1 MNLVKLRLS
10 EIHRESFGLESE
22 CATFW
27 ESFWNVFS
35 TINDDI
41 GRNLGELEN
50 GIYLFIIIYNSFLDI
65 QLSKSILQNQTLE
78 LRKTLAHEISCTLE
92 QEFSSQ
98 RIIERIF
105 DFFEKKFLYDPS
117 HMPRTWSSLDE
128 VDLYFNKSKLEA
140 TERLEELV
148 MIYECPVWMN
158 DSNLNEIFCN
168 GQFFINSSEA
178 SVTTI
183 AKSLNKNFQR
193 CYLEAKRSVISA
205 QTRIPPWIFL
215 LLLVL
220 GWNEIRAI
228 FTSPFYFLLTLV
240 CILCFALVK
249 FLNLMP
255 YLQVGF
261 EMLLRYKTRI
271 ISSLIA
277 DHKHAKNE

>member
-1 MNLVKLRLS
+1 M
-10 EIHRESFGLESE
+10 F
-22 CATFW
+22 
-27 ESFWNVFS
+27 
-35 TINDDI
+35 
-41 GRNLGELEN
+41 
-50 GIYLFIIIYNSFLDI
+50 FIICDPFLGI
-65 QLSKSILQNQTLE
+65 QLSESVLQNQTLE
-78 LRKTLAHEISCTLE
+78 LRKTLAHEISGILE

-98 RIIERIF
+98 RIIERIC
-105 DFFEKKFLYDPS
+105 DFFEKRFLYDSS
-117 HMPRTWSSLDE
+117 HMPRTWCSLDE

-148 MIYECPVWMN
+148 MLYECPAWMH
-158 DSNLNEIFCN
+158 DSDLNEIFCN

-228 FTSPFYFLLTLV
+228 FTSPFYFLLTLL
-240 CILCFALVK
+240 CILCFALIK

-255 YLQVGF
+255 YLQMGF
-261 EMLLRYKTRI
+261 EMLLRYKSRI
-271 ISSLIA
+271 ISYLIA
-277 DHKHAKNE
+277 DEKHTKDE